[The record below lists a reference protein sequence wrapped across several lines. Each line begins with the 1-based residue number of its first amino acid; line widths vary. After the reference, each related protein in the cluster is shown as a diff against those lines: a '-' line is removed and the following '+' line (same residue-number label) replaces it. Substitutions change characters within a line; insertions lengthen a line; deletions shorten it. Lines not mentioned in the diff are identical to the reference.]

1 MLILTRGIGET
12 VTIGHNIRI
21 KILAIKGVQVRLGI
35 EAPVSVKILREGL
48 ADSCRKKSME
58 EK

>member
-12 VTIGHNIRI
+12 ITIGHNIRI
-21 KILAIKGVQVRLGI
+21 KILAIKGIQVRLGI
-35 EAPVSVKILREGL
+35 EAPGSVKILREGL
-48 ADSCRKKSME
+48 ADSFCKKNME